1 MSLLRTLAIAAALL
15 SLPVVLGSGHAS
27 GQASASTDPALFG
40 IWGVAS
46 DPSSAPNCKGYV
58 MVLRPAEGADDSS
71 TEGRYIKAILDLGTT
86 VGLRDTLVGSST
98 WARSG
103 DRLVVEPSI
112 SLARP
117 EPEQVFLIDRGSDTL
132 IREAPSRLI
141 FRRCPDRAL
150 VPMDR

>member
-1 MSLLRTLAIAAALL
+1 MSLLRTLAIAAMLAFA
-15 SLPVVLGSGHAS
+15 PAAFDADAAK
-27 GQASASTDPALFG
+27 ASADTALFG
-40 IWGVAS
+40 IWGVAQ
-46 DPSSAPNCKGYV
+46 DPSGAPNCKGYV
-58 MVLRPAEGADDSS
+58 MVLRPAEEDREPEGRD

-86 VGLRDTLVGSST
+86 IGLRDTLVGSAS

-103 DRLVVEPSI
+103 DRLVVEPTI

-117 EPEQVFLIDRGSDTL
+117 EPEQVFLIDRASDTL

-150 VPMDR
+150 VPMER